1 MNARPHK
8 NCLALTTRLSR
19 KSRTLGFP
27 SSDYTEFAL
36 NGIFAEAIDLL
47 ACNDGAKRSLIV
59 KRIDF
64 KGFIER

>member
-8 NCLALTTRLSR
+8 NSSALTTRLSG

-27 SSDYTEFAL
+27 SSDYSEFGF
-36 NGIFAEAIDLL
+36 NGIFVEEIDLL

-59 KRIDF
+59 KPIDF